1 MCQDCQHSNFCYD
14 CIFAKQLKK
23 CLVSEANVQGWS
35 RCVQIDTKGEI
46 TTLFKNS
53 KQQVH
58 IAKDQKKVAFKGLNL
73 VATFFNNIV
82 PKLDFDHEK
91 KIVAVKIEKSP
102 RTCMEISSIEEGD
115 FDFGFEEISEDKDT
129 RFALIHFPPQKVLP
143 REVKNIE
150 YIDGS
155 DSAHS
160 LDDEEGSD
168 GLLAKKT
175 MTRNDQ
181 LDVVDPHTENL
192 KSCSKVKLST
202 KGGFQELNVPK
213 FSSLS
218 QIQVGMDEV

>member
-1 MCQDCQHSNFCYD
+1 M
-14 CIFAKQLKK
+14 
-23 CLVSEANVQGWS
+23 
-35 RCVQIDTKGEI
+35 
-46 TTLFKNS
+46 
-53 KQQVH
+53 
-58 IAKDQKKVAFKGLNL
+58 
-73 VATFFNNIV
+73 

-202 KGGFQELNVPK
+202 KGGF
-213 FSSLS
+213 
-218 QIQVGMDEV
+218 